1 MTTPMQPAPTV
12 EALLAEREWIER
24 IARRISRDAATADD
38 VAQEAWRRGLASPP
52 VRLTSPR
59 GWIRAL
65 VTSAARDLHRGES
78 RRAARERAAS
88 RDERMPAADV
98 LVARAEAHRLVL
110 DEVLALDP
118 PSRDVVL
125 QRYFEGLAPAEIARR
140 RGEPAATV
148 RSRLHR
154 ALAVLRAR
162 LTARGG
168 GSARWAVLAATPA
181 AASRGLDSAAVAK
194 GALLVTTTTK
204 ATIGAAALVL
214 LALLLFRHEDVAPPP
229 APKQAPERAA
239 APPRKRPVPEPQ
251 APGEPAPAGTNAAT
265 AAVVPAASG
274 PTRLALRM
282 LAPRAPDPP
291 PDMQGKRTL
300 DASGQ
305 VVKIDSE
312 PAESAIR
319 LGGGGG
325 GGGVS
330 IVGREK
336 WKPVPEKGT
345 VTLKG
350 RVLDARGEPLAGA
363 EVLRIDPEAG
373 GADGDVVDFRH
384 IATVGTTA
392 RDGTFTLERQPARPY
407 RLAANWNH
415 AMSRPRGLFFAGL
428 VAVEPRDGQTL
439 SGLELRVPLNASD
452 FGAVTGRVTDEDG
465 APVRAEVSV
474 GLVSVRSGR
483 DGRYRLEGVP
493 VGSQRVECED
503 FAMRPAARTV
513 TVSATA
519 DVTADFVL
527 VPAGT
532 GPHEISGVVRD
543 EDGAPVAGLEMWCGG
558 TADVSRHGVTG
569 DDGTFRFARLPAPP
583 EGLAYTVSLMPDY
596 EKPVVLP
603 ASVHDVVPPKTGLV
617 VVAQRTVSLRLVVRD
632 AETGAALPLFNAT
645 LERRVVE
652 DGEEKLVP
660 FRSATLYEE
669 DGAWD
674 VEVAR
679 GETVLFLE
687 APGHKPFHAA
697 VDLPKSS
704 GEYEVVVEMQR

>member
-24 IARRISRDAATADD
+24 IARRIARDAATADD

-154 ALAVLRAR
+154 AIAVLRAR
-162 LTARGG
+162 LTARDDGPSG
-168 GSARWAVLAATPA
+168 WAVLAAAPGT
-181 AASRGLDSAAVAK
+181 SARWSGANLAK
-194 GALLVTTTTK
+194 GVVLVTTKTK
-204 ATIGAAALVL
+204 MAIGAAAL
-214 LALLLFRHEDVAPPP
+214 ALVAWFLWDGNGAAPEP
-229 APKQAPERAA
+229 APRPASETAA
-239 APPRKRPVPEPQ
+239 ATPRKRP
-251 APGEPAPAGTNAAT
+251 APGPQKPEEPAPSAT
-265 AAVVPAASG
+265 ATTAVAPAPSPPSG
-274 PTRLALRM
+274 PSRLALRM
-282 LAPRAPDPP
+282 LAPRAADPAPDIP
-291 PDMQGKRTL
+291 GKRTL
-300 DASGQ
+300 DANGQ

-312 PAESAIR
+312 NPTGDIR
-319 LGGGGG
+319 LGNGGMAM
-325 GGGVS
+325 
-330 IVGREK
+330 VGWQK
-336 WKPVPEKGT
+336 WQDVPEKGS

-373 GADGDVVDFRH
+373 GRDGDVVDFRH
-384 IATVGTTA
+384 IHELGYAA
-392 RDGTFTLERQPARPY
+392 RDGAFTFESQPARPY
-407 RLAANWNH
+407 RLAANWHNV
-415 AMSRPRGLFFAGL
+415 MNRPRGLLFAGL
-428 VAVEPRDGQTL
+428 VALEPKDGETL
-439 SGLELRVPLNASD
+439 STIELRVPVNASD
-452 FGAVTGRVTDEDG
+452 FGTVSGRVTGADG

-474 GLVSVRSGR
+474 GLASVRSGR
-483 DGRYRLEGVP
+483 DGRYVLEGVP
-493 VGSQRVECED
+493 VGERQVAADD
-503 FAMRPAARTV
+503 FDHRAATRTV
-513 TVSATA
+513 TVNARSAA
-519 DVTADFVL
+519 TADFVL
-527 VPAGT
+527 VESRT
-532 GPHEISGVVRD
+532 GPHEIGGVVRD
-543 EDGAPVAGLEMWCGG
+543 EDGSPVAGIEVWCGG
-558 TADVSRHGVTG
+558 ISDVSREGVTAA
-569 DDGTFRFARLPAPP
+569 DGSFLFAHLPSPP
-583 EGLAYTVSLMPDY
+583 EGGSYSVALMSDF
-596 EKPVVLP
+596 EKPGFLP
-603 ASVHDVVPPKTGLV
+603 ATVGDIDPPARNVV
-617 VVAQRTVSLRLVVRD
+617 VVAQRTVRLTILVRD
-632 AETGAALPLFNAT
+632 ADTAAVLPLFNVS

-652 DGEEKLVP
+652 GGEEKLVP
-660 FRSATLYEE
+660 FRSATLYQQ

-674 VEVAR
+674 VAVPR
-679 GETVLFLE
+679 GETVLFVE
-687 APGHKPFHAA
+687 APDHKPFHAA
-697 VDLPKSS
+697 VDVPKPS

>member
-1 MTTPMQPAPTV
+1 MQPAPTV

-24 IARRISRDAATADD
+24 IARRIARDAATADD

-88 RDERMPAADV
+88 RDERMPPADV

-118 PSRDVVL
+118 PSREVVL
-125 QRYFEGLAPAEIARR
+125 LRFFEGLPPAEIARR

-162 LTARGG
+162 LAARYG
-168 GSARWAVLAATPA
+168 GSDRWAVLVALPGPTARGFDGAT
-181 AASRGLDSAAVAK
+181 VVK
-194 GALLVTTTTK
+194 GALLVTTKTK
-204 ATIGAAALVL
+204 VAIGAVA
-214 LALLLFRHEDVAPPP
+214 LALLAWFLWDGEGAAPPP
-229 APKQAPERAA
+229 APQFESEAA
-239 APPRKRPVPEPQ
+239 TAVPRKRPAPEPKKDDQ
-251 APGEPAPAGTNAAT
+251 SSDAATTVAPAPAPEA
-265 AAVVPAASG
+265 PPPSG

-291 PDMQGKRTL
+291 PDMPGKRTI
-300 DASGQ
+300 DSNGQ

-312 PAESAIR
+312 PDEGR
-319 LGGGGG
+319 VQLGGGRGG
-325 GGGVS
+325 MA
-330 IVGREK
+330 IVGWEK

-345 VTLKG
+345 VTLEG

-363 EVLRIDPEAG
+363 ELMRIDPEAG

-384 IATVGTTA
+384 IEIVGATA

-407 RLAANWNH
+407 RLAANWHHVMN
-415 AMSRPRGLFFAGL
+415 RPRGLLFAGL
-428 VAVEPRDGQTL
+428 VPVEPTDGQTL
-439 SGLELRVPLNASD
+439 SRLELRVPVNAAD
-452 FGAVTGRVTDEDG
+452 FGVVTGRVTGEDG
-465 APVRAEVSV
+465 TPLRAEVFV
-474 GLVSVRSGR
+474 GLASARSGR
-483 DGRYRLEGVP
+483 DGTYRLEGVP
-493 VGSQRVECED
+493 VGTQRIEAED
-503 FAMRPAARTV
+503 FAYRPATRTV

-519 DVTADFVL
+519 DVKADFVL
-527 VPAGT
+527 VPSST
-532 GPHEISGVVRD
+532 GPHEIAGVVRD
-543 EDGAPVAGLEMWCGG
+543 EDGAPLAGIDVWCGG
-558 TADVSRHGVTG
+558 LADVSRFGVTAA
-569 DDGTFRFARLPAPP
+569 DGTFRFTRIPAPP

-596 EKPVVLP
+596 EKPAVELV
-603 ASVHDVVPPKTGLV
+603 SVGGIVPPKSDV
-617 VVAQRTVSLRLVVRD
+617 VIVARRMVDLRIVVRD
-632 AETGAALPLFNAT
+632 AETGAVLPLFNAT
-645 LERRVVE
+645 LETRRVV

-669 DGAWD
+669 DGTWD
-674 VEVAR
+674 VRVPR

-687 APGHKPFHAA
+687 APGHRPFHAV
-697 VDLPKSS
+697 VDVPKPS